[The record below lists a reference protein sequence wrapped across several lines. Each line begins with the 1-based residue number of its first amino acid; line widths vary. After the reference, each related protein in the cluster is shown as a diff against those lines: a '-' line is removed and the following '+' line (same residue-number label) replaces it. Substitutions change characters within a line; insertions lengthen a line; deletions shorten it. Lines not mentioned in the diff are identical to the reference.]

1 MQKRRLRNNFHKFL
15 NKVKEQ
21 RRLEHVQRSSAG
33 LARLELQAAK
43 MTATNHGNYSSRSR
57 EWQRSS

>member
-21 RRLEHVQRSSAG
+21 RRLEHVQKKFSWFSETRAGSSKNDCYQSWK
-33 LARLELQAAK
+33 LFIK
-43 MTATNHGNYSSRSR
+43 K
-57 EWQRSS
+57 